1 MKVIEEYKISY
12 EFIVAKVKIFKLPN
26 EFVPI
31 YSLQLPEI
39 EKATR
44 IILDEIKDE
53 LVSEVP
59 LLENVDLQTYEKIK
73 REFFEKAKNKIKEY
87 IKTID
92 EKTLHFL
99 ANVLVIEMLGIGILE
114 FLINDG
120 NLEEIV
126 VNSSKEP
133 IWVYHRK
140 YGWLK
145 TDIYIPSEQQIFNI
159 ASLIG
164 RRVGR
169 QINILN
175 PLLDAHLITGD
186 RVNATLFP
194 ISSFGNTITI
204 RKFRRIPWTIVD
216 LINSKT
222 INFETAAF
230 LWQAIQYELNIII
243 AGGTGS
249 GKTSLLNAILN
260 FIPANQRIISIEQ
273 TREIQLPSYMHWVPL
288 VTREYTIEEKGKITM
303 YDLLVNSLRM
313 RPDRIVVGEVRR
325 AEEAEVLFEAM
336 HTGHSVYA
344 TLHADTAQQA
354 YKRLTN
360 PPINIPEIVIESLH
374 LFAVMYRD
382 RRRNIRRLFQI
393 SEIVPF
399 ISEKVN
405 DLYKWDP
412 SKDEIIKANRS
423 LRIEEEYAN
432 FIGLSKTELEKDLSE
447 KIEILKWLVKN
458 KINSIEAIGKIVN
471 EYYFNKDELMK
482 RIKKGKK

>member
-1 MKVIEEYKISY
+1 MKVLDEYSVTY
-12 EFIVAKVKIFKLPN
+12 EFIKAKVKIFKDPR
-26 EFVPI
+26 EYVPI
-31 YSLQLPEI
+31 YSLQLPSI
-39 EKATR
+39 EEPTR
-44 IILDEIKDE
+44 IILNEIKDE
-53 LVSEVP
+53 LVSEIP
-59 LLENVDLQTYEKIK
+59 LLENVDVQTYEKIK
-73 REFFEKAKNKIKEY
+73 REFFDKAKKKIKSV
-87 IKTID
+87 IKDID

-99 ANVLVIEMLGIGILE
+99 SNLLVIEMLGIGRLE
-114 FLINDG
+114 FLIADP

-126 VNSSKEP
+126 VNCSKEP

-140 YGWLK
+140 HGWLK
-145 TDIYIPSEQQIFNI
+145 SDVYISSEQEIFNI

-194 ISSFGNTITI
+194 ISAFGNTITI
-204 RKFRRIPWTIVD
+204 RKFRRIPWSVTDFIK
-216 LINSKT
+216 SKT
-222 INFETAAF
+222 LSFETAAF
-230 LWQAIQYELNIII
+230 LWQSVQYELNVII

-249 GKTSLLNAILN
+249 GKTSLLNVILT
-260 FIPANQRIISIEQ
+260 FIPANQRIITIEQ
-273 TREIQLPSYMHWVPL
+273 TRELNLPSFAHWVPL

-405 DLYKWDP
+405 DLFKWNP
-412 SKDEIIKANRS
+412 AKDEIERANKS

-432 FIGLSKTELEKDLSE
+432 FIGLTKQELEQDLNE
-447 KIEILKWLVKN
+447 KIQILKYLVKN
-458 KINSIEAIGKIVN
+458 DISDIETIGKIIN
-471 EYYFNKDELMK
+471 EYYFDKESLMK
-482 RIKKGKK
+482 KIKKK

>member
-99 ANVLVIEMLGIGILE
+99 ANILVIEMLGIGILE

-432 FIGLSKTELEKDLSE
+432 FIGLSKTELEKDLNE